1 MLISCLVISLERWIV
16 NCCCLDIGQYVI
28 ICIKHM
34 ILFVLDTI
42 MIQFVLNVWYH
53 CITRLIWFLLF
64 IQLTSPLMRP
74 PCSTFLATL
83 KFSPVLFFFRD
94 EKGREREKNFFSD
107 WCVGNGP
114 RLEPRTSSDMRKM
127 WDSEKRREREREQSE
142 TGWER
147 DIEIGREG
155 ERKINN
161 GWIEDEPRLV
171 SDVFFQGG
179 YFLN

>member
-34 ILFVLDTI
+34 ISFVLDTI

-94 EKGREREKNFFSD
+94 EKGREREKLFFQID
-107 WCVGNGP
+107 VLVMDPGWNHAPPQICGKCGIA
-114 RLEPRTSSDMRKM
+114 RKGE
-127 WDSEKRREREREQSE
+127 SERARERAKWDWVREGYRDRER
-142 TGWER
+142 
-147 DIEIGREG
+147 GRE
-155 ERKINN
+155 KN
-161 GWIEDEPRLV
+161 
-171 SDVFFQGG
+171 
-179 YFLN
+179 